1 MAALLALLSS
11 VLWGVTDFFGG
22 VASRRSNPIRF
33 AVLATP
39 LGLPILF
46 AFALVVPGTLSPAA
60 IWTGVAAGSFGVFGL
75 VLLYVVLAAGP
86 MGVMS
91 PVTAVVSAMAPVTF
105 GLAGGERPGVIAY
118 LGMAL
123 AVVAIVLVSLESS
136 PEAPVDAA
144 QSSTPAGTGHGLSVE
159 IVTGHTATGAA
170 VTERIPVLPRVL
182 ALAVLSGAL
191 IGLFFA
197 FIGIAPKDSG
207 VWSVLIARIVGSVIV
222 LTIGAV
228 LYRRTVVDKGILRLA
243 VIVGVLEPTANVL
256 YRLSAQSGM
265 LAVVA
270 ILAALYPAA
279 TVVLA
284 RFVLHERLRPVQLV
298 GMLLA
303 LVAATMLGVA
313 TI

>member
-1 MAALLALLSS
+1 M
-11 VLWGVTDFFGG
+11 
-22 VASRRSNPIRF
+22 
-33 AVLATP
+33 
-39 LGLPILF
+39 
-46 AFALVVPGTLSPAA
+46 
-60 IWTGVAAGSFGVFGL
+60 
-75 VLLYVVLAAGP
+75 LLYVVLAAGP

-91 PVTAVVSAMAPVTF
+91 PVTAVIAAMVPVAF
-105 GLAGGERPGVIAY
+105 GLAGGERPGMIAY

-136 PEAPVDAA
+136 PETIVEAAAPGK
-144 QSSTPAGTGHGLSVE
+144 PAETSHGLSAE
-159 IVTGHTATGAA
+159 RVTGHTASGAD
-170 VTERIPVLPRVL
+170 VIERIPVQPRML

-207 VWSVLIARIVGSVIV
+207 TWSVLIARVVASVIV
-222 LTIGAV
+222 VTIGAV
-228 LYRRTVVDKGILRLA
+228 LYRRTVFEKRIMWLA
-243 VIVGVLEPTANVL
+243 VLVGVLEPTANVL

-270 ILAALYPAA
+270 VLAALYPAA
-279 TVVLA
+279 TVLLA
-284 RFVLHERLRPVQLV
+284 RFVLHERLRRVQLV

-313 TI
+313 TL